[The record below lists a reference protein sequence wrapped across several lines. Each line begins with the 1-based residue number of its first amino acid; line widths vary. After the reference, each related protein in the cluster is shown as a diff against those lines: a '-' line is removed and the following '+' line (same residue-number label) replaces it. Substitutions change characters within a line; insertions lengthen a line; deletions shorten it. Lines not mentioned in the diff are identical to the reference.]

1 MSIEN
6 LFESIRKLT
15 DYELIV
21 LFDQIEEDRKM
32 LIFSC
37 LRGDVEIFTDWGDT
51 EVLRLAYEQW
61 DNGRMREYL
70 REQLISAEADFF
82 ADL

>member
-1 MSIEN
+1 MEE
-6 LFESIRKLT
+6 LFATIRTLT
-15 DYELIV
+15 DYELIA
-21 LFDQIEEDRKM
+21 LFDQIEKDRKM

-37 LRGDVEIFTDWGDT
+37 LREDVEVFADWGDT

-70 REQLISAEADFF
+70 REQFINAEKDFF
-82 ADL
+82 GDL

>member
-21 LFDQIEEDRKM
+21 LFDQIEKDRKM

-37 LRGDVEIFTDWGDT
+37 LRDDVEVFADWGDT

-61 DNGRMREYL
+61 DNGRLRENL

-82 ADL
+82 GDL